1 MTTDTSPF
9 DAFFAAF
16 EHFEWDKTKRATNIE
31 KHGIDFIDILS
42 AFDRPMLRKRSDRN
56 DGMRYLIIGD
66 AHGHEIA
73 VAYKEIGTSCR
84 IISAR
89 RASKAE
95 RATYHAHFAQ
105 SDE

>member
-42 AFDRPMLRKRSDRN
+42 ALDRPMLR
-56 DGMRYLIIGD
+56 
-66 AHGHEIA
+66 
-73 VAYKEIGTSCR
+73 
-84 IISAR
+84 
-89 RASKAE
+89 
-95 RATYHAHFAQ
+95 
-105 SDE
+105 